1 MEGNFKHVTDL
12 IEPIG
17 KKVDEILK
25 IEEKKTSIVEQQ
37 LQQIAKKQ
45 KSTRKGVSIR
55 YDLKGFEEKENHIRG
70 ILEQNGFENS
80 KAMAYHIMCDLFDPK
95 GFSPKAIIES
105 CLSIRGQDQRVVSSE
120 RGGAGK
126 TRK

>member
-1 MEGNFKHVTDL
+1 MEGKFKHVTDL
-12 IEPIG
+12 LDPSEN
-17 KKVDEILK
+17 KVDGILK
-25 IEEKKTSIVEQQ
+25 VEKEKVSVVEQQ

-55 YDLKGFEEKENHIRG
+55 YDLNGFKEKENHIRG
-70 ILEQNGFENS
+70 VLEQSGFENS
-80 KAMAYHIMCDLFDPK
+80 KAMAYHIMCDLFDPQNVPQK
-95 GFSPKAIIES
+95 DIIES